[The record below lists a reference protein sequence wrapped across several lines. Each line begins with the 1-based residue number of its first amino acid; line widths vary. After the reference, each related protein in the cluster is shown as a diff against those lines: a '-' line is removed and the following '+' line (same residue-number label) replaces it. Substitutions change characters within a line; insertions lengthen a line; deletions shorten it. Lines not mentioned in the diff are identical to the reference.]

1 MNDQTPGAPA
11 PHAEAPRS
19 APVKAASLPPQP
31 PKPPKPSLWAR
42 LLDKETR
49 RGRAMRA
56 FIRLLGTIVGL
67 YALGFFTAYT
77 LLYQPLQRQNRVAEA
92 EVARLSASL
101 EEKQAELDKAALT
114 FLGVEKLNEQLSGD
128 LERAQ
133 AQVVV
138 LRALVQV
145 GEARLKLAGNDTS
158 AARLALN
165 QAEQTLQASMAQLE
179 KLGTAKKETFQ
190 QLFELVRNDLG
201 RNSRLAEQDLE
212 RLTSELQ
219 LLSESLAK

>member
-1 MNDQTPGAPA
+1 MNDQTSGAPA
-11 PHAEAPRS
+11 PNSGAPR
-19 APVKAASLPPQP
+19 ATPAKAASLPPEP
-31 PKPPKPSLWAR
+31 PKPQKPSLWAR

-49 RGRAMRA
+49 RGRATRA
-56 FIRLLGTIVGL
+56 FIRALGTIVGL

-77 LLYQPLQRQNRVAEA
+77 LLYQPLQRQNRVTESEA
-92 EVARLSASL
+92 TQLRASL

-133 AQVVV
+133 AQVAV

-145 GEARLKLAGNDTS
+145 GEARLKLAGNDAS
-158 AARLALN
+158 AAHLALN
-165 QAEQTLQASMAQLE
+165 QAEQTLQGSMTQLE
-179 KLGTAKKETFQ
+179 KLGTARKETFQ

-201 RNSRLAEQDLE
+201 RSSRLAEQDLE

>member
-1 MNDQTPGAPA
+1 MNDQASGAPA
-11 PHAEAPRS
+11 PNAGAPRVS
-19 APVKAASLPPQP
+19 PAKAASLPPEP
-31 PKPPKPSLWAR
+31 PKPKKPSLWAR

-49 RGRAMRA
+49 RGRFMRA
-56 FIRLLGTIVGL
+56 LIRTLGTIVGL

-92 EVARLSASL
+92 EVTRLRASL

-138 LRALVQV
+138 LQALVQV

-165 QAEQTLQASMAQLE
+165 QAEQTLQGSMAQLE
-179 KLGTAKKETFQ
+179 KLGAAKKETFQ
-190 QLFELVRNDLG
+190 QLFELVRDDLG
-201 RNSRLAEQDLE
+201 RSSRLAEQDLE

-219 LLSESLAK
+219 LLRESLAK

>member
-11 PHAEAPRS
+11 PHAESPRTPP
-19 APVKAASLPPQP
+19 AKAASLPPEP
-31 PKPPKPSLWAR
+31 PKPQKPSLWAR

-56 FIRLLGTIVGL
+56 FIRALGTIVGL
-67 YALGFFTAYT
+67 FALGFFTAYT
-77 LLYQPLQRQNRVAEA
+77 LLYQPLQRQNRAVET
-92 EVARLSASL
+92 EVTQLRASL

-165 QAEQTLQASMAQLE
+165 QAEQTLQGSMAQLE

-201 RNSRLAEQDLE
+201 RSSRLAEQDLE

-219 LLSESLAK
+219 LLNEGLAK

>member
-1 MNDQTPGAPA
+1 MNDQASGAPA
-11 PHAEAPRS
+11 PNTGAPR
-19 APVKAASLPPQP
+19 ATPAKAASLPPEP
-31 PKPPKPSLWAR
+31 PKPKKPSLWAR

-49 RGRAMRA
+49 RGRATRA
-56 FIRLLGTIVGL
+56 FIRALGTIVGL

-77 LLYQPLQRQNRVAEA
+77 LLYQPLQRQNRVTESEA
-92 EVARLSASL
+92 TQLRASL

-133 AQVVV
+133 AQVAV

-145 GEARLKLAGNDTS
+145 GEARLKLAGNDAS

-165 QAEQTLQASMAQLE
+165 QAEQTLQGSMTQLE
-179 KLGTAKKETFQ
+179 KLGTARKETFQ

-201 RNSRLAEQDLE
+201 RSSRLAEQDME

>member
-1 MNDQTPGAPA
+1 MNDQTSGAPA
-11 PHAEAPRS
+11 PNTGATRATPT
-19 APVKAASLPPQP
+19 KAASLPPEP
-31 PKPPKPSLWAR
+31 PKPQKPSLWAR

-49 RGRAMRA
+49 RGRATRA
-56 FIRLLGTIVGL
+56 FIRALGTIVGL

-77 LLYQPLQRQNRVAEA
+77 LLYQPLQRQNRVTESEA
-92 EVARLSASL
+92 TQLRASL

-133 AQVVV
+133 AQVAV

-145 GEARLKLAGNDTS
+145 GEARLKLAGNDAS

-165 QAEQTLQASMAQLE
+165 QAEQTLQGSMTQLE
-179 KLGTAKKETFQ
+179 KLGTARKETFQ

-201 RNSRLAEQDLE
+201 RSSRLAEQDLE

>member
-1 MNDQTPGAPA
+1 MNDQTSGAPRA
-11 PHAEAPRS
+11 TPA
-19 APVKAASLPPQP
+19 KAASLPPEP
-31 PKPPKPSLWAR
+31 PKPQKPSLWAR

-49 RGRAMRA
+49 RGRATRA
-56 FIRLLGTIVGL
+56 FIRALGTIVGL

-77 LLYQPLQRQNRVAEA
+77 LLYQPLQRQNRVTESEA
-92 EVARLSASL
+92 TQLRASL

-133 AQVVV
+133 AQVAV

-145 GEARLKLAGNDTS
+145 GEARLKLAGNDAS

-165 QAEQTLQASMAQLE
+165 QAEQTLQGSMTQLE
-179 KLGTAKKETFQ
+179 KLGTARKETFQ

-201 RNSRLAEQDLE
+201 RSSRLAEQDLE